1 MLKRLQLMR
10 VLLCCYAVS
19 AAFPVLAQESQGEA
33 ASAQRPTGLGR
44 GRPDTD
50 RYFASSAAATRA
62 IALCSGLWDG
72 NQSLEDIDLYSPLHP
87 FYAEQFTTEINQEA
101 RYVAIGYD
109 SALPPRYVIWRPVLG
124 CSQLPVGA
132 TLESKSL
139 LPQVAADFRAPNLD
153 AQAWPMGDRDA
164 RGVLPAATQ
173 QALDE
178 LVGAGFDGNTYGGTS
193 WGIIVVKNG
202 KIVAEEYALG
212 FDQHKAAQTHSAAK
226 SFASTLIGIATADYG
241 IDIRAE
247 GILEAWSREED
258 PRFNITIE
266 HLLRMSSGLYGEGN
280 GSPQADIYSN
290 GTTVAGRAAS
300 NFLHTLPGERFLYNP
315 PDTMLFLRALRE
327 HIGNDAE
334 YWEFPFRELFW
345 KIGMTRTTPSSDWNG
360 DFLMSGQTYSTAR
373 DFARFGL
380 LYLNRGN
387 WLGEQLFPAEWAD
400 YVATPGPAQPAAG
413 AGYGAQFWLYGGM
426 NGLPEDAYSPAGG
439 QGNWSVIIPSEDL
452 LVVRRGYDG
461 QSRFNI
467 TQFSADVVEVLK

>member
-1 MLKRLQLMR
+1 MNRLRSAQL
-10 VLLCCYAVS
+10 LLCCSLLALFIPAS
-19 AAFPVLAQESQGEA
+19 AQQASEQS

-72 NQSLEDIDLYSPLHP
+72 NQTMADIDLYSPLHE
-87 FYAEQFTTEINQEA
+87 FYAEQFTTEINEEQ
-101 RYVAIGYD
+101 RYVAINYD
-109 SALPPRYVIWRPVLG
+109 ADLPPRYVIWRPVLG
-124 CSQLPVGA
+124 CTQLPVGA
-132 TLESKSL
+132 TLDAVAM
-139 LPQVAADFRAPNLD
+139 LPQVAAEFRAPNLD
-153 AQAWPMGDRDA
+153 AQPWPMGDRDA
-164 RGVLPAATQ
+164 RGELPDAVQ
-173 QALDE
+173 QELNAL
-178 LVGAGFDGNTYGGTS
+178 VASGFDGDTYGGTT
-193 WGIIVVKNG
+193 WGILVVKDG
-202 KIVAEEYALG
+202 KIVAEQYALN

-226 SFASTLIGIATADYG
+226 SFASTLIGIATRDYG
-241 IDIRAE
+241 IDIQSK
-247 GILEAWSREED
+247 GIMQAWSREGD
-258 PRFNITIE
+258 PRHDITIE

-280 GSPQADIYSN
+280 GSPQADIYAN
-290 GTTVAGRAAS
+290 GATVEGRAAT

-327 HIGNDAE
+327 QIGNDAD

-387 WLGEQLFPAEWAD
+387 WLGEQIFPEEWAD

-426 NGLPEDAYSPAGG
+426 NGLPADAYSPAGG
-439 QGNWSVIIPSEDL
+439 QGNWSVIIPSENL
-452 LVVRRGYDG
+452 VVVRRGYDG